1 MLKILKMIVILVS
14 FAMFCYQL
22 NIATENLI
30 NPPTVDSTYERIIS
44 DNDIPLITVCPTNQ
58 FNESVSINEYYS
70 VENFLAGLTEEGCNG
85 TIYCYSWGAHLN
97 LTFDSFTRYA
107 FDQDKVNEIGILGGY
122 YEDG

>member
-44 DNDIPLITVCPTNQ
+44 DNDIPLITVCPNNQ
-58 FNESVSINEYYS
+58 FNMTIGYYS
-70 VENFLAGLTEEGCNG
+70 VGKFLKGFIN
-85 TIYCYSWGAHLN
+85 
-97 LTFDSFTRYA
+97 
-107 FDQDKVNEIGILGGY
+107 KVSSI
-122 YEDG
+122 